1 MKNQKISSKIV
12 HFLEMLALIVT
23 ISGISGL
30 TIYQHWCGNDA
41 EKSQKILDE
50 KISEICDEIS
60 ILNMQLQ
67 YYTSQEEYIIING
80 EGNKV
85 DPATMLNYHPLIAK
99 MEEIHKD
106 YYFIDLITYMSFC
119 GYDVEEKEI
128 YLSEEWFFRMDY
140 EQQAKI
146 LSNMFHEM
154 NPYTY
159 QVAKNYKY
167 YADEIDYGDHIEY
180 SNVTAEATD
189 IEERSIPIFICTQ
202 IGTEPLGLIKITDE
216 NNNMMYPKINTNS

>member
-1 MKNQKISSKIV
+1 
-12 HFLEMLALIVT
+12 
-23 ISGISGL
+23 
-30 TIYQHWCGNDA
+30 
-41 EKSQKILDE
+41 
-50 KISEICDEIS
+50 
-60 ILNMQLQ
+60 
-67 YYTSQEEYIIING
+67 
-80 EGNKV
+80 
-85 DPATMLNYHPLIAK
+85 
-99 MEEIHKD
+99 
-106 YYFIDLITYMSFC
+106 
-119 GYDVEEKEI
+119 
-128 YLSEEWFFRMDY
+128 
-140 EQQAKI
+140 
-146 LSNMFHEM
+146 MFHEM